1 MVCFL
6 TLASIKKNFKTLEAY
21 NRASS
26 CRKAM
31 FLHVA
36 DDILRRL
43 SKTPDGKIHFQE
55 FLDKSTHIFKYY
67 RHFHKVY
74 KTGKRFSRN
83 SWFGLDAEWLAEN
96 FTEENF
102 NTATCGFLTKEYH
115 KWIDKQ
121 VYFKR
126 QKTKFKRQKT
136 KEETVTGEKP
146 MTSRE
151 FARYNP
157 PTVITHP
164 DDDIPDDIPE
174 EKPAEAVPPSD
185 DLPAEAVEKPITIEM
200 LQHAI
205 DRRKISYGF
214 AKLVQKCLGLEGEL
228 KDHPRGFSVQDA
240 DRLAFRA
247 GNIVLSRKL
256 NRLSKIRPVDEKFLE
271 KIRTAAA

>member
-6 TLASIKKNFKTLEAY
+6 TIASIKKNFKTLDAY
-21 NRASS
+21 NRASN

-31 FLHVA
+31 FLNVA
-36 DDILRRL
+36 DNILRKL
-43 SKTPDGKIHFQE
+43 SMTPGGRIHFQE
-55 FLDKSTHIFKYY
+55 FLDESTHIFKYH
-67 RHFHKVY
+67 RHCHKVY

-83 SWFGLDAEWLAEN
+83 SWFELDAEWLAEN
-96 FTEENF
+96 FKEENF

-115 KWIDKQ
+115 KWIDKR

-126 QKTKFKRQKT
+126 QKT
-136 KEETVTGEKP
+136 EGETITGEEP

-174 EKPAEAVPPSD
+174 EKPAARPVVKAVPPSD
-185 DLPAEAVEKPITIEM
+185 DLPDEAGEKPITLKM
-200 LQHAI
+200 LQRAI
-205 DRRKISYGF
+205 DHRKISYGF

-228 KDHPRGFSVQDA
+228 KDHPRGFSIQDA
-240 DRLAFRA
+240 DSLRFRA

-256 NRLSKIRPVDEKFLE
+256 NRLSKIQPVDEKFLE
-271 KIRTAAA
+271 KVKGAAS

>member
-6 TLASIKKNFKTLEAY
+6 TLASIKKNFKTLDAY

-31 FLHVA
+31 FLHVV

-55 FLDKSTHIFKYY
+55 FLDESTHIFKYH
-67 RHFHKVY
+67 RHCHKVY

-83 SWFGLDAEWLAEN
+83 SWFELDAEWLAEN
-96 FTEENF
+96 FKEENF

-115 KWIDKQ
+115 KWIDKR

-126 QKTKFKRQKT
+126 QKT
-136 KEETVTGEKP
+136 EGETITGEEP

-164 DDDIPDDIPE
+164 DNDIPDDIPE
-174 EKPAEAVPPSD
+174 EKPAARPVAKAVPPSD
-185 DLPAEAVEKPITIEM
+185 DLPDEAEEKPITLDG
-200 LQHAI
+200 LQRVI
-205 DRRKISYGF
+205 DHRNISYGF

-228 KDHPRGFSVQDA
+228 KDHPRGFSIQDP
-240 DRLAFRA
+240 DRPRFKA
-247 GNIVLSRKL
+247 GNIALSRKL
-256 NRLSKIRPVDEKFLE
+256 GRLSKIQPVDEKFLE
-271 KIRTAAA
+271 KIKTAAA